1 MTWHYAIGTER
12 KGPVTEAQLD
22 ELVTRGEVRPETL
35 VWRDGMVDWQ
45 PLAAARPTAG
55 TGQPPTLATAA
66 NVVCNGCRGRFTQD
80 NVVSLAG
87 SSYCAAC
94 KPAAIQR
101 LQEGVASPF
110 GDADAVRNEH
120 LKHEASIQSV
130 GSLYYIGGAVVVFVS
145 FALLIAGLAA
155 DRNGPESSI
164 GMLLGGAFMGFL
176 GAIQLWTAHGLRR
189 LKPSARVPATL
200 LSCLGLL
207 GFPVGTLING
217 YILYLLHSKK
227 GRTVMSAEYAQ
238 VIAQT
243 PHIKYKTSLI
253 VWIFLGLVVALVVF
267 GLIGALAS
275 RR

>member
-22 ELVTRGEVRPETL
+22 ELVTRGEVRPDTL

-55 TGQPPTLATAA
+55 APPPLAAPA
-66 NVVCNGCRGRFTQD
+66 LCHGCRAPFPPD
-80 NVVSLAG
+80 NLVQLAG

-101 LQEGVASPF
+101 LQEGVATPS
-110 GDADAVRNEH
+110 GDADAVRHEH
-120 LKHEASIQSV
+120 LKHEASLQSV
-130 GSLYYIGGAVVVFVS
+130 GSLYYLGGALVLVLS
-145 FALLIAGLAA
+145 LGLLIAGLAA
-155 DRNGPESSI
+155 DRKGPDSTI
-164 GMLLGGAFMGFL
+164 GMITSGVFL
-176 GAIQLWTAHGLRR
+176 GILGVIQLWTAHGLRR
-189 LKPSARVPATL
+189 LKPSARIPATL

-207 GFPVGTLING
+207 GFPIGTLING

-227 GRTVMSAEYAQ
+227 GRTVMTEEYAQ

-243 PHIKYKTSLI
+243 PHIKYKTSII
-253 VWIFLGLVVALVVF
+253 VWLCLGLVVALVVF